1 MAGYKLD
8 TNNAWLALQIFP
20 NSRTEIFA
28 NTSYN
33 SGRASITDFGYDA
46 GALTGVLFGLDY
58 PLHSASMSGFSNL
71 KISRVTQTVGLNY
84 RLSNQFVLNG
94 LLAYD
99 NNQDDE
105 PWLYDST
112 GKYVNV
118 FAGISY
124 IF

>member
-1 MAGYKLD
+1 MAGYKND
-8 TNNAWLALQIFP
+8 SNNAWLALQVFP
-20 NSRTEIFA
+20 SSRMEIFA

-33 SGRASITDFGYDA
+33 SGTASITDFNYDA

-58 PLHSASMSGFSNL
+58 PLHSASMTGFSNL
-71 KISRVTQTVGLNY
+71 KVSRVTQTLGLNY
-84 RLSNQFVLNG
+84 RLSNQLVLNTMFV
-94 LLAYD
+94 YD
-99 NNQDDE
+99 DNSDDE

-112 GKYVNV
+112 GKYVNF

>member
-1 MAGYKLD
+1 MAGYETAL
-8 TNNAWLALQIFP
+8 NNAWLSLQVFP
-20 NSRTEIFA
+20 SSRVEVFA
-28 NTSYN
+28 TSAYN
-33 SGRASITDFGYDA
+33 SGHASIKDFGYDA

-58 PLHSASMSGFSNL
+58 PLQSASMAGFSNL
-71 KISRVTQTVGLNY
+71 KIARFTQTVGLNY
-84 RLSNQFVLNG
+84 RMNDRFVLNG
-94 LLAYD
+94 LLSYD

-124 IF
+124 VF

>member
-1 MAGYKLD
+1 MAGYQLD

-33 SGRASITDFGYDA
+33 GGRASITDFDYSA
-46 GALTGVLFGLDY
+46 GSLTGVLFGLDY
-58 PLHSASMSGFSNL
+58 PLHAASMSGFSNL
-71 KISRVTQTVGLNY
+71 KISRVTQTFGVNY
-84 RLSNQFVLNG
+84 RLSHQLVLNTM
-94 LLAYD
+94 LAYD

-124 IF
+124 VF

>member
-1 MAGYKLD
+1 M
-8 TNNAWLALQIFP
+8 
-20 NSRTEIFA
+20 
-28 NTSYN
+28 
-33 SGRASITDFGYDA
+33 
-46 GALTGVLFGLDY
+46 LFGLDY

-84 RLSNQFVLNG
+84 RLSNQLVLNTMF
-94 LLAYD
+94 AYD
-99 NNQDDE
+99 DNQDDE

-112 GKYVNV
+112 GKYVNF